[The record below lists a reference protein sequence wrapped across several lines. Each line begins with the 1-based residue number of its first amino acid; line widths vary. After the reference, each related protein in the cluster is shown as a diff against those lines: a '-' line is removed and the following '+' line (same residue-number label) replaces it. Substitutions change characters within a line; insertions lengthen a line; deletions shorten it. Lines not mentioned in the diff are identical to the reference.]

1 MDWDWQPMKKFSTAV
16 FFFLMNSALGA
27 NLILKTKA
35 SPVTSSTPSSIPS
48 VVASPTTTLKLSP
61 RARVET
67 QAPVTSPTF
76 IPQSF
81 FSLRSQLLFLN
92 AIDVI
97 LAPSI
102 SALQAGLA
110 LGGCISQYSQPA
122 IYINNLHL
130 MWLEIGKK
138 SSIQ

>member
-35 SPVTSSTPSSIPS
+35 ASVTSSSPSSIPA
-48 VVASPTTTLKLSP
+48 VVASPTITLKLSP
-61 RARVET
+61 RARIET

-110 LGGCISQYSQPA
+110 LGGASVSIRNRQFTST
-122 IYINNLHL
+122 IYI
-130 MWLEIGKK
+130 
-138 SSIQ
+138 